1 MTDRRTAG
9 DFIGRRLGLTFSTS
23 SSQLANLVKS
33 SHRRVIVLASLVTVL
48 TLTSALLLA
57 LAPAPLTQGAS
68 NTLFAIDTPQ
78 SLDVIFQP
86 DVPMASGRWKYIYVH
101 QSSTTAGNALSLAHN
116 INAPGN
122 PAGGIADHF
131 VIGNGDGSVDGGLEV
146 CPRWTTQTS
155 AIVPDG
161 HTIDPDCIS
170 ICLIGDFDRSVPTST
185 QLRRLEQLVGALQVR
200 LRIPANNVLLLDE
213 ANNPAGIGRY
223 FPQTALRDQLLP

>member
-1 MTDRRTAG
+1 M
-9 DFIGRRLGLTFSTS
+9 
-23 SSQLANLVKS
+23 
-33 SHRRVIVLASLVTVL
+33 IVLASLVTVL

-57 LAPAPLTQGAS
+57 LAPAPLSPGAS

-86 DVPMASGRWKYIYVH
+86 DVPMASGRWKFIYIH
-101 QSSTTAGNALSLAHN
+101 QSGTSAGNAMSLARDGSS
-116 INAPGN
+116 IP
-122 PAGGIADHF
+122 DHF

-146 CPRWTTQTS
+146 CPRWTAQSVATV
-155 AIVPDG
+155 APG
-161 HTIDPDCIS
+161 HSIDPDCIS
-170 ICLIGDFDRSVPTST
+170 ICLVGDFDRSVPTPT

-213 ANNPAGIGRY
+213 PTSAGSGRY